1 MLLVSKNI
9 GPAGRER
16 HVFLCSNREGG
27 YHLYETGDFIIYG
40 NEGVCKVEAVGIP
53 DIPIM
58 GKKRLYYTLLPQ
70 YQDGKIF
77 APVDTKTFMRHVIT
91 KEKAEELIEE
101 IPTVKAEIYE
111 NTNMR
116 FLSEHY
122 QSFFESHKCRDLL
135 KLVRDVYLKE
145 SDARERGKKLGQVD
159 EKYMRRAEEL
169 LHGELSVAL
178 GIPKEE
184 VKDYITKSV
193 EGKN

>member
-1 MLLVSKNI
+1 M
-9 GPAGRER
+9 
-16 HVFLCSNREGG
+16 
-27 YHLYETGDFIIYG
+27 YETGDLIMYG
-40 NEGVCKVEAVGIP
+40 NEGVCKVEAIGMP
-53 DIPIM
+53 DIPAL

-77 APVDTKTFMRHVIT
+77 TPVDTKIFMRHVIT
-91 KEKAEELIEE
+91 KEKAEKLIAD
-101 IPTVKAEIYE
+101 IPSVKAEIYE
-111 NTNMR
+111 NNNMR

-122 QSFFESHKCRDLL
+122 QAFFDSHECSDLL

-145 SDARERGKKLGQVD
+145 SEAKEQGKKLGQVD

-169 LHGELSVAL
+169 LHGELAVAL

-193 EGKN
+193 EGAN